1 MEIKRKRQ
9 DAALITL
16 CPVFTSLTKAMLS
29 SPGHGS
35 FVIIRTSCWH
45 HQTLCRDRA
54 ICSIMANLWFL
65 LLPPRWTIQAV
76 NEIRNEASSQ
86 QEAKENIFCMVFIK
100 SLDSISGLILR
111 IKNEQKKLFGC
122 SQFQW
127 KKSYSINMHL

>member
-16 CPVFTSLTKAMLS
+16 CPIFTSLTKAMLS

-35 FVIIRTSCWH
+35 FVIMRTSCWH
-45 HQTLCRDRA
+45 HQMLWRDCT
-54 ICSIMANLWFL
+54 ICWIMANPWFL

-100 SLDSISGLILR
+100 SPDSTSGFILKIKKMNRRNYLGVHNSNGKILIA
-111 IKNEQKKLFGC
+111 
-122 SQFQW
+122 
-127 KKSYSINMHL
+127 